1 MIEFVIAVVSLIVTI
16 ISIVYTIW
24 YGKKTSKKVSIG
36 IERIGCASLFPRDVR
51 RLNVEIKYSG
61 ESCTNNLMLFTGF
74 LVNNGNTDIDES
86 KIYKPIQLIAKK
98 DYKLLEV
105 SVNSKPR
112 GAIVEI
118 NKLNDNVLEVKWD
131 LLKKQEYIF
140 FEVLFEVPYDNN
152 INNISDDFYQT
163 LEFKFRIT
171 DISEIERLTKI
182 NSSDSR
188 RRISSRSTL
197 YMAFLTLL
205 MGLYLVNS
213 SYFSENLGLK
223 TGKSSI
229 EYCIVNENNDT
240 ILSSLSAI
248 NKDKIE
254 IESNGVVIE
263 QSVEQFNH
271 NNQIPKINKII
282 TSNSL
287 QVFYSILG
295 GVYIFIAITF
305 MALYIFKHKRYDNK
319 K

>member
-1 MIEFVIAVVSLIVTI
+1 M
-16 ISIVYTIW
+16 
-24 YGKKTSKKVSIG
+24 
-36 IERIGCASLFPRDVR
+36 
-51 RLNVEIKYSG
+51 
-61 ESCTNNLMLFTGF
+61 
-74 LVNNGNTDIDES
+74 
-86 KIYKPIQLIAKK
+86 
-98 DYKLLEV
+98 
-105 SVNSKPR
+105 
-112 GAIVEI
+112 
-118 NKLNDNVLEVKWD
+118 
-131 LLKKQEYIF
+131 LKKQEYIF

-188 RRISSRSTL
+188 RRISSRSTI

-229 EYCIVNENNDT
+229 EFCIVNENNDT

-254 IESNGVVIE
+254 IQSNGVVIE

-305 MALYIFKHKRYDNK
+305 MALYIFKRKRYDNK